1 MPKYSPDFF
10 TSIDI
15 KTANITNSGT
25 SGKLQI
31 FNMGGIGRFFASP
44 SCLKVIKLILSEND
58 DGDFELHQKA
68 LRTFW

>member
-15 KTANITNSGT
+15 KTAKITNSGT
-25 SGKLQI
+25 SGKLQM

-44 SCLKVIKLILSEND
+44 SSLNLDRMHWTCIIWVIY
-58 DGDFELHQKA
+58 LHI
-68 LRTFW
+68 RGGVGG